1 MLECSW
7 LVGQLPSGLSAWPVL
22 LTRAGTSSRVAG
34 VAGRVGS
41 VGVSMGRMPG
51 CHGGPSRAGRGGSAF
66 ATRAR
71 CVDGGTGWSSPSVAL
86 LRHWAADHWSHG
98 STGFW
103 RQFGSSA
110 QDDKHIGAGARRG
123 ARLRDLAYRVS
134 KLFSQHC
141 VRLVALRKPVLWTA
155 RAARRPFLFWIGRR
169 ARSGCAGPL
178 GPRPLA
184 PPRLCTP
191 RRASGTMAASQRG
204 GGGSALGGGAR
215 GGGAGQRAER
225 GGKQRTTG
233 EGGGSGIRAGGGAD
247 GEDRL
252 TRSGVAAVNYDGR
265 VASCRTAGLTD
276 HACGPEAFPFWD
288 RPTGEVGA
296 RGAFGPSPPRTS
308 EVAHPSKGERDDG
321 GLAGTYGASAG
332 KPSAPGTYGG
342 LVWNNPAGRGSTR
355 GEDSTGRDEDAA
367 RRAARAARFAAD
379 RPVQRVGTGAGGPAG
394 GGKSA
399 DRNGTGRGGVGR
411 CGRGEGRRD
420 GRSRRGAAGGG
431 GASCGSGWR
440 GSN

>member
-1 MLECSW
+1 MGRSMLD
-7 LVGQLPSGLSAWPVL
+7 GQLPSGLSAWAVPL
-22 LTRAGTSSRVAG
+22 ARAGTSSRVAG

-41 VGVSMGRMPG
+41 VGVSLGRVPR
-51 CHGGPSRAGRGGSAF
+51 CHGGPSRAGCGGGAF

-71 CVDGGTGWSSPSVAL
+71 YMGGGMGRSSPSVAFM
-86 LRHWAADHWSHG
+86 RHWAADHWSYG

-103 RQFGSSA
+103 RQIGSSA
-110 QDDKHIGAGARRG
+110 QDDMHMGAGARRG
-123 ARLRDLAYRVS
+123 ARLRDLAYGVS
-134 KLFSQHC
+134 KLFSQPC
-141 VRLVALRKPVLWTA
+141 VRLVALRVLWTA

-169 ARSGCAGPL
+169 ARSGCAGPP

-184 PPRLCTP
+184 PPRMRP
-191 RRASGTMAASQRG
+191 SESEWDDG
-204 GGGSALGGGAR
+204 GPAGMLGGGAR

-225 GGKQRTTG
+225 GGSSGRRARGAAVASGRGVVQTG
-233 EGGGSGIRAGGGAD
+233 RS
-247 GEDRL
+247 RL

-321 GLAGTYGASAG
+321 GLAGTYGASAR

-394 GGKSA
+394 GVNQRTETVQAEAGS
-399 DRNGTGRGGVGR
+399 GGAGVARAG
-411 CGRGEGRRD
+411 GMDEVDAGRR
-420 GRSRRGAAGGG
+420 GGG
-431 GASCGSGWR
+431 GPSCGSGWR